1 MRLWVFN
8 VSSFIVFL
16 QNIVNI
22 RFQNVCLGAVHRLDA
37 VSLDQQAQGT
47 LGLPCGEVGHL
58 GGVLDGDAQ
67 TGHAGVHQHDV
78 LPAAQQG
85 DDALGL
91 TVVRLF
97 VGLLLGLGVSCVI
110 VCVVIGVVAQT
121 ARGSQIE
128 FADHE
133 IGHEIADEEECHDT
147 DDKVDDITA
156 QTGLQGHGDSG
167 DEFQI
172 AEGVQA
178 QMDDTGHGKGT
189 ALQDGVYNVQRHG
202 AEHEH
207 ELQWLGHTCKDSPS
221 ISRDTKE
228 RIRRIMAQMG
238 YEPNFEAEP
247 SEAFSKTIGI
257 ILPSSQR
264 DVYENAFHLE
274 IIRGI
279 GQFCNQRRY
288 VNTVITGEDD
298 AEVLDAIQSMVANTQ
313 ADGFIL
319 LYSKKDCP
327 VAAYLRSEGLLHV
340 IVGKA
345 AQSAN
350 QTIYIDNDNALA
362 GEEATD
368 YLYEMGH
375 RRIAYF
381 GVSNAMLFSAER
393 KRGYQMSLLKHDITP
408 REGDCVEIDTL
419 NDSYEPALKALL
431 TAPDRPTAV
440 LVSDDILAVV
450 LEQFCSKLGLRIPK
464 DLSIVSFNNSLFS
477 RITNPPLTTVDVN
490 PYQLGIEA
498 ASQTINHIENPNL
511 LATKIIVPHQLIVR
525 ESCCPPPE
533 NRTAALPGGAL

>member
-1 MRLWVFN
+1 M
-8 VSSFIVFL
+8 
-16 QNIVNI
+16 
-22 RFQNVCLGAVHRLDA
+22 AVTIKDIA
-37 VSLDQQAQGT
+37 A
-47 LGLPCGEVGHL
+47 
-58 GGVLDGDAQ
+58 A
-67 TGHAGVHQHDV
+67 AGVS
-78 LPAAQQG
+78 PS
-85 DDALGL
+85 
-91 TVVRLF
+91 TVSR
-97 VGLLLGLGVSCVI
+97 
-110 VCVVIGVVAQT
+110 
-121 ARGSQIE
+121 
-128 FADHE
+128 
-133 IGHEIADEEECHDT
+133 
-147 DDKVDDITA
+147 
-156 QTGLQGHGDSG
+156 
-167 DEFQI
+167 
-172 AEGVQA
+172 
-178 QMDDTGHGKGT
+178 
-189 ALQDGVYNVQRHG
+189 
-202 AEHEH
+202 
-207 ELQWLGHTCKDSPS
+207 TCKDSPS

-247 SEAFSKTIGI
+247 SEAFSKIIGI

-327 VAAYLRSEGLLHV
+327 VAAYLRSEGLLHI

-393 KRGYQMSLLKHDITP
+393 KRGYQMSLLKHGITP